1 MPIQKFRSVEE
12 MNAAPI
18 RVVTARNGFESFA
31 RHCGR
36 FRLIYPRTYPRG
48 VFRFRSLE
56 EAQTARERLALDNA
70 APANHSILPDVD

>member
-1 MPIQKFRSVEE
+1 

-18 RVVTARNGFESFA
+18 QVVRERNGFESFA
-31 RHCGR
+31 RHCSR

-56 EAQTARERLALDNA
+56 EAQTARERLDNA
-70 APANHSILPDVD
+70 GPANHPILPNID